1 MTPEEYMQKA
11 LNLAKISA
19 TQDEIPVGCLIVD
32 SDTGE
37 IITST
42 HNLSQHSEDAT
53 AHAEILAIRQACQ
66 ILKQNRLWD
75 MDMYVTLEPCTMCAS
90 AISFARIKNLYF
102 GAYDEKGGAVINGV
116 KFYEQKT
123 CHHKPN
129 VVGGILEEKC
139 SQILKDF
146 FKNKRIKD

>member
-1 MTPEEYMQKA
+1 MTTEEYMQKA
-11 LNLAKISA
+11 LDLAKLSA
-19 TQDEIPVGCLIVD
+19 IKDEIPVGCLIVN
-32 SDTGE
+32 STTGE
-37 IITST
+37 IIASA

-75 MDMYVTLEPCTMCAS
+75 MDMYVTLEPCTMCAA

-102 GAYDEKGGAVINGV
+102 GAYDEKGGAVTNGI

-129 VVGGILEEKC
+129 VVGGILEKDC

-146 FKNKRIKD
+146 FKNKRNKD